1 MVLANSKTQHRKWR
15 CPMCKKKAHH
25 LVVDPILLEII
36 TINLPKKLAEVT
48 FFNDG
53 NYLVQEEKEELDDD
67 EMDIEP

>member
-1 MVLANSKTQHRKWR
+1 
-15 CPMCKKKAHH
+15 MCKKKAHH